1 MQSAIPETSGQRS
14 AMGQVALLAVC
25 QALGMS
31 CLALSITIT
40 ALVGAGLAPTPALA
54 TLPLSLQ
61 FIATAAMTIPASLL
75 MGRFGRR
82 AGFTFGGLLG
92 MAGGAISCVAVFL
105 GDFWLFCLGGAF
117 LGGFG
122 THVALYRFAA
132 AEVAGPAQ
140 RARAISYVMIGGV
153 ASAVLGPELA
163 KWTKDLF
170 MPIEFAGGYAA
181 IAVLEIGRA
190 HV

>member
-1 MQSAIPETSGQRS
+1 
-14 AMGQVALLAVC
+14 
-25 QALGMS
+25 
-31 CLALSITIT
+31 
-40 ALVGAGLAPTPALA
+40 
-54 TLPLSLQ
+54 
-61 FIATAAMTIPASLL
+61 

-92 MAGGAISCVAVFL
+92 RAGGAISCVAVFL

-170 MPIEFAGGYAA
+170 IDRKSTR
-181 IAVLEIGRA
+181 LNSS
-190 HV
+190 H

>member
-61 FIATAAMTIPASLL
+61 FIATAAMTLPASLL
-75 MGRFGRR
+75 MGRFRSEGRR
-82 AGFTFGGLLG
+82 VGKE
-92 MAGGAISCVAVFL
+92 CVSTCRSR
-105 GDFWLFCLGGAF
+105 W
-117 LGGFG
+117 
-122 THVALYRFAA
+122 
-132 AEVAGPAQ
+132 
-140 RARAISYVMIGGV
+140 
-153 ASAVLGPELA
+153 
-163 KWTKDLF
+163 
-170 MPIEFAGGYAA
+170 
-181 IAVLEIGRA
+181 GRC
-190 HV
+190 H

>member
-61 FIATAAMTIPASLL
+61 FNATAALTIPARSDE
-75 MGRFGRR
+75 RR
-82 AGFTFGGLLG
+82 VGK
-92 MAGGAISCVAVFL
+92 
-105 GDFWLFCLGGAF
+105 
-117 LGGFG
+117 
-122 THVALYRFAA
+122 
-132 AEVAGPAQ
+132 EVGSQCRSRCEPSPFKNNKYKQ
-140 RARAISYVMIGGV
+140 
-153 ASAVLGPELA
+153 
-163 KWTKDLF
+163 
-170 MPIEFAGGYAA
+170 
-181 IAVLEIGRA
+181 
-190 HV
+190 